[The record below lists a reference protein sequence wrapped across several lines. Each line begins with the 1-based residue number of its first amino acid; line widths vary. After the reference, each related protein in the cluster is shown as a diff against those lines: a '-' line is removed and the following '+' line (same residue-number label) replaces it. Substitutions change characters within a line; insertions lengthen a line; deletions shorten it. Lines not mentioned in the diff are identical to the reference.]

1 MIVMGLV
8 LVLPAQAYAHA
19 FGARYDLPL
28 PLWLYLSAA
37 GAAVVASFLIMAWLP
52 MPTRHEPGGDAPTDK
67 DGQQTGPLAGVQH
80 RRSKPSHIGLLS
92 LRAACVALLL
102 LVITAAFV
110 GDDSATGNFATV
122 FVWIIWWVGLVFFQA
137 LVVDLWTVLNPWCS
151 LTRVVQ
157 CALRRVGV
165 GSGNA
170 AGPPFRYPQALGYW
184 PAAALFLVFA
194 WLELVSDLGEQP
206 RVLGTLIVLYSIT
219 TVLAAC
225 LFGTAIWFSR
235 ADPFALVFGI
245 FGRFAPLDLH
255 GQSCLRI
262 PGQGLLVSQAV
273 PMSMVVVV
281 MMLLATVSFDGFVET
296 PPWAALLDWVTQSE
310 WLRSSLLSLQGAGV
324 DLLKLVKTLALLATV
339 ILFTAVYLAFAW
351 LIDRCSGTPQGLR
364 VSAGS
369 YVLSLVPIAI
379 GYHLAHYLSYLLIA
393 GQLIIPLASDPFAL
407 GWDLFGTR
415 AYSLDIAIVDAR
427 FVWYTAVGTIIGGHV
442 IAVCLAHSMALRI
455 YADRS
460 RAIRSQLPMLV
471 LMVAYTMT
479 SLWIL
484 SQPIVAL

>member
-1 MIVMGLV
+1 MLVMSLM
-8 LVLPAQAYAHA
+8 LALPAQAYAHA

-37 GAAVVASFLIMAWLP
+37 GAAVALSFLIMACLP
-52 MPTRHEPGGDAPTDK
+52 APASDVPARGSAA
-67 DGQQTGPLAGVQH
+67 DQNRPQAGPCTGVQH
-80 RRSKPSHIGLLS
+80 ARSKSSHICLLT
-92 LRAACVALLL
+92 LRAACVALLCV
-102 LVITAAFV
+102 VIAAAFV
-110 GDDSATGNFATV
+110 GADSATGNFATV
-122 FVWIIWWVGLVFFQA
+122 FVWIIWWVGLVFVQA
-137 LVVDLWTVLNPWCS
+137 LIADLWSVLNPWYS
-151 LTRVVQ
+151 ITRILQ
-157 CALRRVGV
+157 CAVRRV

-170 AGPPFRYPQALGYW
+170 GDPPFRYPKALGYW
-184 PAAALFLVFA
+184 PAAALFLAFA

-219 TVLAAC
+219 TVLAAW
-225 LFGTAIWFSR
+225 LFGAASWFSR
-235 ADPFALVFGI
+235 ADPFALVFHI
-245 FGRFAPLDLH
+245 FGRFAPLGLH
-255 GQSCLRI
+255 PKARLRI
-262 PGQGLLVSQAV
+262 PGQGLLVREPV
-273 PMSMVVVV
+273 PISMVIVV

-310 WLRSSLLSLQGAGV
+310 LLRSPLLFLQGADI
-324 DLLKLVKTLALLATV
+324 DLLKLIKTLGLLATV
-339 ILFTAVYLAFAW
+339 TLFTAVYLIFAW
-351 LIDRCSGTPQGLR
+351 LIDRCSGRPQGLR
-364 VSAGS
+364 ASAGS

-415 AYSLDIAIVDAR
+415 AFSLDIAIVDAR

-455 YADRS
+455 YANRS